1 MEKIAITKIQND
13 NISEAIESAID
24 LIGGLE
30 RFISQG
36 DKVLIK
42 PNLTTD
48 KSHEFGV
55 TTNPIV
61 VEAIVDLARRAGA
74 KDIVIGEGTMV
85 GLNTMEVFEAL
96 GYCELARRTGVQ
108 LVDLNTDEMEVV
120 KIPNPRVIDSIHIPK
135 TYLQSNVVINV
146 PLLKTHICA
155 VATLSLKNI
164 KGVIPQYDKRRLHAL
179 GVNDGIVDINKVL
192 KQNLIIV
199 DGMRGQEG
207 LGPISGTPVDMNL
220 IITGTNPVSVDAV
233 CAKIMGINPRD
244 VLYIRGAA
252 DEGLGT
258 IDLRRVRICGEK
270 IADVKRKFLTP
281 PRQLR
286 GVFEG
291 IDPYVDGSAC
301 SGCVGAIGV
310 ALNRMKDAG
319 ELRMIAEKFGK
330 ISLIAGRNTSTSV
343 DRKNFCVT
351 VGNCQAKQKGQLYI
365 PDCPPSGFSIRDKIR
380 NLLGLESLYS

>member
-1 MEKIAITKIQND
+1 MEKIAIKKIRNG
-13 NISEAIESAID
+13 NISEAIESAIE

-55 TTNPIV
+55 TTNPNV
-61 VEAIVDLARRAGA
+61 VEAIVYLARRAGA

-85 GLNTMEVFEAL
+85 GLNTADVFEAL
-96 GYCELARRTGVQ
+96 GYCDLAKRIGVS
-108 LVDLNTDEMEVV
+108 LVDLNTDEMKVV
-120 KIPNPRVIDSIHIPK
+120 KIPNPRVIDSIHVPK
-135 TYLQSNVVINV
+135 TYLQSDVVVNV

-155 VATLSLKNI
+155 VATLSLKNM
-164 KGVIPQYDKRRLHAL
+164 KGVIPQSDKRRLHAL

-192 KQNLIIV
+192 KQHLIIV
-199 DGMRGQEG
+199 DGVRGQEG

-220 IITGTNPVSVDAV
+220 IIAGTNPVSVDAV
-233 CAKIMGINPRD
+233 CAKIMDINPRN
-244 VLYIRGAA
+244 VLHIRGAA
-252 DEGLGT
+252 EAGLGT
-258 IDLRRVRICGEK
+258 LDLRRMRICGEK
-270 IADVKRKFLTP
+270 IADVKRKFIKP

-286 GVFEG
+286 GVFDG
-291 IDPYVDGSAC
+291 IEPYVDGSAC

-310 ALNRMKDAG
+310 ALARMRDAG

-330 ISLIAGRNTSTSV
+330 ISLVAGHNTPTSV

-351 VGNCQAKQKGQLYI
+351 IGNCQAKQKGQLHI
-365 PDCPPSGFSIRDKIR
+365 PDCPPSGFSIRDRIR
-380 NLLGLESLYS
+380 NLLGLESLY

>member
-1 MEKIAITKIQND
+1 MKKVAITKIQND
-13 NISEAIESAID
+13 KISEAIESAIE
-24 LIGGLE
+24 LIGGIE

-42 PNLTTD
+42 PNLTTN

-55 TTNPIV
+55 TTNPGV
-61 VEAIVDLARRAGA
+61 VEAIVNLARRAGA

-96 GYCELARRTGVQ
+96 GYCELAKRTCVQ
-108 LVDLNTDEMEVV
+108 LVDLNTDEMEIV
-120 KIPNPRVIDSIHIPK
+120 KIPNPRVIDSIHIPN
-135 TYLQSNVVINV
+135 TYLQSDVVINV

-192 KQNLIIV
+192 KQHLIIV

-220 IITGTNPVSVDAV
+220 IIAGTNPVSVDAV
-233 CAKIMGINPRD
+233 CAQIMGINPRD
-244 VLYIRGAA
+244 VLHIRGAA

-258 IDLRRVRICGEK
+258 IDLRRVRIFGEK

-281 PRQLR
+281 PGQLR

-291 IDPYVDGSAC
+291 IDPYIDGSAC
-301 SGCVGAIGV
+301 SGCVGAIGI

-330 ISLIAGRNTSTSV
+330 ISLVAGRNTSTSV
-343 DRKNFCVT
+343 DRKKICVT
-351 VGNCQAKQKGQLYI
+351 IGNCQAKQKGQLHI